1 MDEHATT
8 GTGERPDGAPLP
20 TPPPPHA
27 PDDATVVI
35 PAVTVPPA
43 GPTGAPTDVDILRG
57 VGGEPAPSRTRHV
70 LVAVGVVVVALVG
83 AYVAAQWFVS
93 DKIAHG
99 TTVAGVEIG
108 GRTVDDA
115 VATLDASLGDRA
127 TEPVSVVAAGKKA
140 QLDPRKAGLTFDA
153 RATVEPLVSFTLAP
167 SRLWRA
173 VFGGTDVAPV
183 TTVDGTRLTAALAKV
198 GDAVEVKARD
208 GSVAFSDGAATSVA
222 PRNGTALDRSAA
234 RAVVT
239 RGWLTAGS
247 ALELPTTT
255 VRPEVGTDAVENAM
269 VLAGTV
275 SSTPVELTVG
285 GQKVRLPGDVLAD
298 AATFVPDGSAL
309 ALHLD
314 PKTLRADVLARSTKL
329 LTPAQDARF
338 TFAGGKPTI
347 VGGTNGTGLDDDAL
361 AKAVSAAAVKDSGRA
376 AAVGLTTV
384 EPATTTA
391 DLQKLGVTEKVSE
404 FATVLTNEPVRTKN
418 LEVGAKK
425 ITGDLVKPGQTFS
438 MVDALSPITAA
449 AGYYEAHMIENG
461 QFVDAVGGG
470 LSQVATTT
478 YNAAFFAGLDIVTH
492 QPHSYWFARYPE
504 GREATIAVG
513 VIDMKFKNDTP
524 YGVVVQA
531 WVGGGKLHVV
541 LWSTT
546 YYAVT
551 TTTSPRSNVV
561 QPTTVHDSSA
571 SCIADPGGE
580 PGFHVSVRRLVS
592 KDGAVVKDE
601 TNQWTYK
608 PQDRRVCTSGGGDG

>member
-8 GTGERPDGAPLP
+8 GTGQRPDEAPV
-20 TPPPPHA
+20 PPPP
-27 PDDATVVI
+27 
-35 PAVTVPPA
+35 PPG
-43 GPTGAPTDVDILRG
+43 GPTGEPPTDDILQG
-57 VGGEPAPSRTRHV
+57 LGEEPAPSRTGRT
-70 LVAVGVVVVALVG
+70 LVALGVVVVALVG

-108 GRTVDDA
+108 GQTVDDA
-115 VATLDASLGDRA
+115 VATLDDRLGDRA
-127 TEPVSVVAAGKKA
+127 TEPIAVVAAGKKA

-167 SRLWRA
+167 SRLWHA
-173 VFGGTDVAPV
+173 VFGGSEVTPV
-183 TTVDGTRLTAALAKV
+183 TTVDGTKLTAALGTV
-198 GDAVEVKARD
+198 GDAVEVKARN

-222 PRNGTALDRSAA
+222 PRNGTALDRRAA
-234 RAVVT
+234 RKVVT
-239 RGWLTAGS
+239 DRWLTAS
-247 ALELPTTT
+247 DALELPTTT
-255 VRPEVGTDAVENAM
+255 VRPEVGSDAVQKAM

-275 SSTPVELTVG
+275 TSSPVDLTVG

-298 AATFVPDGSAL
+298 AASFVPDGAAL
-309 ALHLD
+309 TLKLD
-314 PKTLRADVLARSTKL
+314 PQTLRADVLTRTTKL
-329 LTPAQDARF
+329 LTSAKNARF
-338 TFAGGKPTI
+338 TFTDDKPTI
-347 VGGTNGTGLDDDAL
+347 VDGKNGTGLDADAL
-361 AKAVSAAAVKDSGRA
+361 AAAVATAAAKDSGRA
-376 AAVGLTTV
+376 ATVGLTTV
-384 EPATTTA
+384 EPSTTTA
-391 DLQKLGVTEKVSE
+391 DLRKLGVKEKVSE
-404 FATVLTNEPVRTKN
+404 FATALTNEPIRTKN

-425 ITGDLVKPGQTFS
+425 ISGDLVKPGQTFS
-438 MVDALSPITAA
+438 MVDALSPITSE
-449 AGYYEAHMIENG
+449 AGYYKAHMIENG

-513 VIDMKFKNDTP
+513 VIDMKFTNDTP
-524 YGVVVQA
+524 YGVVVQS

-541 LWSTT
+541 FWSTK
-546 YYAVT
+546 YYTVR

-561 QPTTVHDSSA
+561 EPTTVKDSSP
-571 SCIADPGGE
+571 SCIADSGGQ

-592 KDGAVVKDE
+592 RDGSVVKDE

-608 PQDRRVCTSGGGDG
+608 PQNRRVCTSGGGDG